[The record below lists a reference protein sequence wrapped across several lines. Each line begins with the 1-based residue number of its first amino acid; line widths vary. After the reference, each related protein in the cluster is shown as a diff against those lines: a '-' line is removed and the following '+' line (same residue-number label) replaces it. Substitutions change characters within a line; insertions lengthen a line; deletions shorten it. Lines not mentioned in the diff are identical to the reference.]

1 MNEILVNNLK
11 NIVGLDE
18 IIFSTETKKS
28 DEVKK
33 IPGYFLSGA
42 VLIMLSLIFYFSL
55 LSPILEGGD
64 FEVIVNN
71 EPVILNVN
79 DPQSLI
85 FPILLVIVP
94 FLWGAFS
101 LFVGVNIFRKKGD
114 YFIGTSSKLIHL
126 ADTGVKEVLPWKEF
140 TGDSSVK
147 GNPEDASLLLFLK
160 RKVYIDKVTR
170 ESSTQDFI
178 FMGGIP
184 DAFSIEKLCKEY
196 IEKANVDKP
205 TSGDSI

>member
-1 MNEILVNNLK
+1 MNFLKMNEILVNDLK
-11 NIVGLDE
+11 NLVGSDE

-42 VLIMLSLIFYFSL
+42 VLVMLSLIFYFSL
-55 LSPILEGGD
+55 LSPLLEGEN
-64 FEVIVNN
+64 FEFIVSN

-79 DPQSLI
+79 DRQTLI
-85 FPILLVIVP
+85 FPILLVMVP

-101 LFVGVNIFRKKGD
+101 LFIGVKILRKKGD

-126 ADTGVKEVLPWKEF
+126 AETGVKEALPWNEF
-140 TGDSSVK
+140 TGDIEVK
-147 GNPEDASLLLFLK
+147 GNSEDRSLVLFLK
-160 RKVYIDKVTR
+160 RKVYIDKIDR
-170 ESSTQDFI
+170 KFSTQDFI

-184 DAFSIEKLCKEY
+184 DPFSIEKLCKEY
-196 IEKANVDKP
+196 IEKANVD
-205 TSGDSI
+205 